1 MKRIVRKELEDSI
14 LKLTYE
20 DRIQIG
26 RIRTDE
32 NMTMWYGS
40 FPTTSAALC
49 SYHHSK
55 AVSLFRDFTDTK
67 YDILMGTKF
76 VAGPVITQKRSKR
89 TTVKYWIQEQK

>member
-1 MKRIVRKELEDSI
+1 MGKMKRIVRKELEDSI

-40 FPTTSAALC
+40 FPATSAALC

-67 YDILMGTKF
+67 YDILMIKSLGIF
-76 VAGPVITQKRSKR
+76 ELEVVSGSGIS
-89 TTVKYWIQEQK
+89 VKTR